1 MGKEEI
7 MVSVCCTAF
16 KHEKYIRQCLEGFV
30 MQKTDFKYEVII
42 NDDASPDG
50 TADII
55 REYQAKYPDIIK
67 PIYQPVNQFSQGIN
81 IMMET
86 IYPKAKGKYFAL
98 CEGDDFWTDP
108 LKLQKQYN
116 AMERN
121 PDCHMCVCK
130 VKRISEDGGNVVGYC
145 PSFPLE
151 EGMLSS
157 DTFLNH
163 VFREY
168 SFHTSSFF
176 FKAED
181 VLKCAHAM
189 PKFRQ
194 VCPVGDEAYMLYF
207 GQLGNVYY
215 LADEM
220 SCNRRGSIDGWNQRT
235 WSSKENRI
243 KYYLG
248 MAETYKEYDIY
259 TENKYHDLCAQR
271 IFTEYYFIAESK
283 DDFEKLKNSELFS
296 KQSKRRKLRILMGTY
311 CTSMLKLYYKMT
323 GQG

>member
-1 MGKEEI
+1 MGNEEI
-7 MVSVCCTAF
+7 MVSICCTAF
-16 KHEKYIRQCLEGFV
+16 KHEKYIRQCLDGFV

-50 TADII
+50 TANII
-55 REYQAKYPDIIK
+55 REYEAKYPDIIK
-67 PIYQPVNQFSQGIN
+67 PIYQTVNQYSIDSNVTFN
-81 IMMET
+81 I
-86 IYPKAKGKYFAL
+86 IFPRVKGKYIAL

-108 LKLQKQYN
+108 LKLQKQVD
-116 AMERN
+116 ALEAN

-130 VKRISEDGGNVVGYC
+130 VKRVSEDGENVVGYC

-151 EGMLSS
+151 EGVLSS
-157 DTFLNH
+157 DIFLNH
-163 VFREY
+163 IFREY
-168 SFHTSSFF
+168 SFHTSCYLFRS
-176 FKAED
+176 KD
-181 VLKCAHAM
+181 IWNYTHPV

-235 WSSKENRI
+235 WSSKENRR

-259 TENKYHDLCAQR
+259 TEGKYHDLCAQR

-283 DDFEKLKNSELFS
+283 NDFGKLKNSELFS
-296 KQSKRRKLRILMGTY
+296 KQSKRRKMRILIGAY
-311 CTSMLKLYYKMT
+311 CPSMLKLYYKVT